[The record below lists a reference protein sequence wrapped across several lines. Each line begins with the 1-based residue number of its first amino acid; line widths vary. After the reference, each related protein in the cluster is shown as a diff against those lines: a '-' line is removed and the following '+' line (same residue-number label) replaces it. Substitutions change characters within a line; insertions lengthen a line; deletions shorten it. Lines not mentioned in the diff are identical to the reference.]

1 MAALAEAWEQHR
13 QQCIDVLCAY
23 LRLPYDP
30 SAGLLTTVANERTW
44 PVGYAL
50 HDGLSLGN
58 VS

>member
-13 QQCIDVLCAY
+13 QQCIDLLCAY